1 MTRCS
6 NFLIMISCAALMT
19 STVWAIDA
27 EPELENPTLQARYRL
42 LINEIRCL
50 VCQNQSIADS
60 NAPLAADLR
69 REVREMI
76 TEGSTDKEITT
87 FLVARYGDFVLY
99 RPPFNARTWV
109 LWGTPLLFLGIGF
122 LVFTRILRVRGNQPI
137 DEGEG
142 M

>member
-1 MTRCS
+1 MS
-6 NFLIMISCAALMT
+6 FNS
-19 STVWAIDA
+19 
-27 EPELENPTLQARYRL
+27 L
-42 LINEIRCL
+42 LIANRGEIACRIML
-50 VCQNQSIADS
+50 TAQNMGIKCIAVYVDADS

>member
-1 MTRCS
+1 MTFRGT
-6 NFLIMISCAALMT
+6 LIGIACLMAIAT
-19 STVWAIDA
+19 GSWAIDT
-27 EPELENPTLQARYRL
+27 EPAFQDRELQARYRL

-76 TEGSTDKEITT
+76 AAGSANKEITD

-99 RPPFNARTWV
+99 RPPLNSTTWV
-109 LWGTPLLFLGIGF
+109 LWGAPLLLLAIGIF
-122 LVFTRILRVRGNQPI
+122 VFARILRVRAGQPL
-137 DEGEG
+137 DEGEKW
-142 M
+142 

>member
-1 MTRCS
+1 MTYRS

-19 STVWAIDA
+19 PVVWAIDA
-27 EPELENPTLQARYRL
+27 EPELESPTLQARYRL

-60 NAPLAADLR
+60 NAPLASDLR

-76 TEGSTDKEITT
+76 TGGSTDKEITT

-109 LWGTPLLFLGIGF
+109 LWGAPLLFLGVGF
-122 LVFTRILRVRGNQPI
+122 LVFVRILRVRGNQPI
-137 DEGEG
+137 DEGAG

>member
-109 LWGTPLLFLGIGF
+109 LWGAPVLFLGVGF

>member
-1 MTRCS
+1 MTYRS

-19 STVWAIDA
+19 SIVWAIDA
-27 EPELENPTLQARYRL
+27 EPELESPTLQARYRL

-60 NAPLAADLR
+60 NAPLASDLR

-76 TEGSTDKEITT
+76 TGGSTDKEITT

-109 LWGTPLLFLGIGF
+109 LWGSPLLFLGVGF
-122 LVFTRILRVRGNQPI
+122 LVFVRILRVRGNQPI

>member
-1 MTRCS
+1 MTRRG
-6 NFLIMISCAALMT
+6 NFLVIISCTALMT
-19 STVWAIDA
+19 PVAWAIDA
-27 EPELENPTLQARYRL
+27 EPELENPALQARYRL

-76 TEGSTDKEITT
+76 TGGSTDKEITT

-99 RPPFNARTWV
+99 RPPLNARTWV
-109 LWGTPLLFLGIGF
+109 LWGAPLFLLGVGF
-122 LVFTRILRVRGNQPI
+122 FIFARILQVRSSQSI

-142 M
+142 A